1 MNALLAFL
9 LSVGGSLLSYAL
21 IAIWYVVPRLSK
33 LPRVEALIPLI
44 VLHTFRTVGLVFL
57 FPQVTGGAL
66 PPGFAAPAAYGDLL
80 TAGLALLAVFAL
92 RLRPGW
98 ALPLVW
104 LFNLVGITDLLFA
117 MYNGAVTGLPFF
129 HLGVAWL
136 LLTFYVPLLLVSHV
150 IVFWVLLRAA
160 PSAQAEKER
169 GFLEQRGDPLAESGD
184 VMTRRRFPQKDVSQS
199 GTKQGSSNATRE
211 ILPGEKREVS

>member
-33 LPRVEALIPLI
+33 QPRVEALIPLI

-66 PPGFAAPAAYGDLL
+66 PPGFAVPAAYGDLL
-80 TAGLALLAVFAL
+80 TTGLAWLSIFAL

-104 LFNLVGITDLLFA
+104 LFNLVGIADLLFA
-117 MYNGAVTGLPFF
+117 MYQGAVTGLPFF
-129 HLGVAWL
+129 QLGVAWL

-150 IVFWVLLRAA
+150 IVFWLLLRAA
-160 PSAQAEKER
+160 PSAPSEKER
-169 GFLEQRGDPLAESGD
+169 SFLEQRGDPLAESGD
-184 VMTRRRFPQKDVSQS
+184 VMTPRP
-199 GTKQGSSNATRE
+199 
-211 ILPGEKREVS
+211 

>member
-9 LSVGGSLLSYAL
+9 LSVGGSLLSYTL
-21 IAIWYVVPRLSK
+21 IMVWYIVPRLSK
-33 LPRVEALIPLI
+33 QPRMQALLPLVL
-44 VLHTFRTVGLVFL
+44 LHTFRTAGLVAL
-57 FPQVTGGAL
+57 FPQVTGGIL

-80 TAGLALLAVFAL
+80 TAGLALLAAFML

-117 MYNGAVTGLPFF
+117 MYQGAVTGLPFF
-129 HLGVAWL
+129 HLGVYWL
-136 LLTFYVPLLLVSHV
+136 LLTLYVPLLLVSHV

-160 PSAQAEKER
+160 PSAQVER
-169 GFLEQRGDPLAESGD
+169 GSAAF
-184 VMTRRRFPQKDVSQS
+184 
-199 GTKQGSSNATRE
+199 
-211 ILPGEKREVS
+211 

>member
-1 MNALLAFL
+1 MFMNALLAFL
-9 LSVGGSLLSYAL
+9 LSVGGSLLSYTL
-21 IAIWYVVPRLSK
+21 IAVWYVVPRLSK
-33 LPRVEALIPLI
+33 QPREEA
-44 VLHTFRTVGLVFL
+44 L

-80 TAGLALLAVFAL
+80 TTGLAWLAAFAL

-136 LLTFYVPLLLVSHV
+136 LLTFHVPLLLVSHV
-150 IVFWVLLRAA
+150 IVFWILLRAV
-160 PSAQAEKER
+160 PSAR
-169 GFLEQRGDPLAESGD
+169 
-184 VMTRRRFPQKDVSQS
+184 
-199 GTKQGSSNATRE
+199 ATRE
-211 ILPGEKREVS
+211 SAAL